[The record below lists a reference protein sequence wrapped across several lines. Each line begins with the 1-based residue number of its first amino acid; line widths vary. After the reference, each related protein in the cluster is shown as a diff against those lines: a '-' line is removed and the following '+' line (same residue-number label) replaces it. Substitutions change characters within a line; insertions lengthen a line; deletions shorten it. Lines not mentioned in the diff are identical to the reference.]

1 MPEFCIDIDIFFFM
15 NILLKFSVQLFTVI
29 LFYFILLQIN
39 GNKLRDGHNNDK
51 KNTNTTRSNN
61 ITLKK
66 IQANIF
72 YLHFNKNFITLD
84 LKM

>member
-1 MPEFCIDIDIFFFM
+1 M

-39 GNKLRDGHNNDK
+39 SNKLRDGHNNDK
-51 KNTNTTRSNN
+51 KNTNTTCSNN
-61 ITLKK
+61 ITFKK

-84 LKM
+84 LKMQTFEAERISC